1 MNILSDSESSDS
13 DTGRRFKTAS
23 TRTKDIFASKSQR
36 RGDDRNGN
44 DRNDGWKNCQT
55 ASRGARDDTEGR
67 SSRRSRSREHHRE
80 RDVARRKERSLSR
93 GRERASSR
101 TRYLDRRRSSR
112 DGDRDAEHRNPDH
125 GHPPRSRGG
134 SRSRRDEKSNSR
146 RNSPV
151 AAYDDR
157 MRKSRESREKRRR
170 SISREQISVQ
180 NGSAEGKS
188 TSTEHD
194 KIRRERQKGDSA
206 EMKTA
211 STQHHSSRGN
221 RVRSASREKK
231 SDRHFVVENATPL
244 VVETSQLSRAEEK
257 IKSKKSKHKKHKH
270 KSRHSSEKD
279 TISMRKDKNLRR
291 SFSVEIDH
299 DSNVSD
305 AEETAT
311 DTQSNEFEV
320 IDDLMCG
327 PSLPPHMLN
336 KRGVQSF
343 DASPVNEVDTNAPRL
358 PSSSKTA
365 KMDRVESVTASTSVA
380 ATVKPLI
387 KGPTLPSD
395 IDLKAVAAEYK
406 PINDSAVSDI
416 SDSDDDADLIGPMP
430 IGAGKTKAHLELEK
444 RALELKLAKLSERD
458 ERTNHEPAREEWM
471 IELPAIRGVAGLG
484 LVARQFRAK
493 ERDEI
498 GDRSG
503 WTDTPNDRVRKS
515 HAREPTA
522 DELRAAQQ
530 HEADAVFRTKRDAEQ
545 EAAARKHKKKH
556 KRDESLLEIHQKK
569 LKKKKDKEKDEEKAE
584 RRPFSRDNDLKV
596 NRFDEAQKRSVIK
609 KAQLLDT
616 RFGSGQSKYL

>member
-23 TRTKDIFASKSQR
+23 TRTRDIFASKGEC

-44 DRNDGWKNCQT
+44 DRNDGWKNNQ
-55 ASRGARDDTEGR
+55 AANRGARDDADGR
-67 SSRRSRSREHHRE
+67 LNRRSRSREYHRE
-80 RDVARRKERSLSR
+80 REVMRRKERSLSR

-101 TRYLDRRRSSR
+101 SRYLDRRRSSR
-112 DGDRDAEHRNPDH
+112 DGDRDAEHRNRDH
-125 GHPPRSRGG
+125 SHPPRSRGG

-170 SISREQISVQ
+170 SNSREQGSVR
-180 NGSAEGKS
+180 NDSADGKS

-194 KIRRERQKGDSA
+194 KIRRERQKGELVD
-206 EMKTA
+206 MKTS
-211 STQHHSSRGN
+211 STQHHSSRSN
-221 RVRSASREKK
+221 RVRSISRERKA
-231 SDRHFVVENATPL
+231 DRYAVVKNALPAP
-244 VVETSQLSRAEEK
+244 VETAQLLRTEEK
-257 IKSKKSKHKKHKH
+257 IRMKKSKHKKHKH
-270 KSRHSSEKD
+270 KSRQSSEKD
-279 TISMRKDKNLRR
+279 TISMRNDKNLRR
-291 SFSVEIDH
+291 SFSIEIDH
-299 DSNVSD
+299 ESIVSD
-305 AEETAT
+305 AEETAAE
-311 DTQSNEFEV
+311 TQSNEFEV

-336 KRGVQSF
+336 KHGVQSS
-343 DASPVNEVDTNAPRL
+343 DASPVNEVETTGPRL
-358 PSSSKTA
+358 PLSSRTTKI
-365 KMDRVESVTASTSVA
+365 DRIESVTASTSVA
-380 ATVKPLI
+380 ATVKPVMQ
-387 KGPTLPSD
+387 GPILPID
-395 IDLKAVAAEYK
+395 IDLNAVAAEYK
-406 PINDSAVSDI
+406 PIIDSAVSDI
-416 SDSDDDADLIGPMP
+416 SDSDDDPDLIGPMP
-430 IGAGKTKAHLELEK
+430 IGGGKTKAHLELEK
-444 RALELKLAKLSERD
+444 RALELKLAKLNERD
-458 ERTNHEPAREEWM
+458 ERANKETMREEWM
-471 IELPAIRGVAGLG
+471 IELPEIRGVAGLG

-515 HAREPTA
+515 YAREPTA

-530 HEADAVFRTKRDAEQ
+530 RDADAVFKAKRDVEQ

-569 LKKKKDKEKDEEKAE
+569 LKKKKEKDAEKVE

>member
-23 TRTKDIFASKSQR
+23 TRTKDVFASKSER

-44 DRNDGWKNCQT
+44 DRNDGWKSNQT
-55 ASRGARDDTEGR
+55 VSRCARDDADGR
-67 SSRRSRSREHHRE
+67 SNRRSRSREYHRE
-80 RDVARRKERSLSR
+80 REVARRKERSLSR
-93 GRERASSR
+93 GRDRPSSR
-101 TRYLDRRRSSR
+101 SRYLDRRRSSR
-112 DGDRDAEHRNPDH
+112 DGDRDVEHRNRDH
-125 GHPPRSRGG
+125 SHPPRGG
-134 SRSRRDEKSNSR
+134 SRCGRDEKSNSR

-151 AAYDDR
+151 VAYDDR

-170 SISREQISVQ
+170 SSSREPISMR

-194 KIRRERQKGDSA
+194 KSRRERQKGDLI
-206 EMKTA
+206 EMKT
-211 STQHHSSRGN
+211 SSSQHQSSRSN
-221 RVRSASREKK
+221 RVRSTSRERK
-231 SDRHFVVENATPL
+231 SDRYSVVENAPPPM
-244 VVETSQLSRAEEK
+244 VETIQVSRPEEK
-257 IKSKKSKHKKHKH
+257 TKTKKSKHKKHKH
-270 KSRHSSEKD
+270 KSRQSSEKD
-279 TISMRKDKNLRR
+279 TISMRKDKTLRR
-291 SFSVEIDH
+291 SFSIEIGQ

-305 AEETAT
+305 ADETAA

-327 PSLPPHMLN
+327 PSLPPHMLD
-336 KRGVQSF
+336 KRGIQSS
-343 DASPVNEVDTNAPRL
+343 DASPLNEAETTAARL
-358 PSSSKTA
+358 PSSSKST
-365 KMDRVESVTASTSVA
+365 KMNRVESVIATTSVA
-380 ATVKPLI
+380 ATVKPLM
-387 KGPTLPSD
+387 KGPTLPID
-395 IDLKAVAAEYK
+395 IDLNAVAAEYK
-406 PINDSAVSDI
+406 PAIDSAVSDI
-416 SDSDDDADLIGPMP
+416 SDSDDDGDLIGPMP

-458 ERTNHEPAREEWM
+458 ERTNQEPTREEWM
-471 IELPAIRGVAGLG
+471 IELPEIRGVTGLG

-515 HAREPTA
+515 YAREPTA
-522 DELRAAQQ
+522 DELRATQQ
-530 HEADAVFRTKRDAEQ
+530 READAVFKAKRDAEQ

-569 LKKKKDKEKDEEKAE
+569 LKKKKEKDKNEEKVE